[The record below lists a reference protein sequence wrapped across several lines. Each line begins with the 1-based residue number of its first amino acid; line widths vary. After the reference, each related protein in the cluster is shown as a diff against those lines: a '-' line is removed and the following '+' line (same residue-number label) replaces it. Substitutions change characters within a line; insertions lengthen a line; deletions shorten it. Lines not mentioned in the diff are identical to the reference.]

1 MFGVYKFFVYS
12 VCHVRSLG
20 IACFSLVVGVS
31 RCYSVEN
38 WRCVWNSVDIIIVIK
53 LALARI
59 FLSNCQEYF
68 LLSGVFSNWR
78 FRSSFTS
85 NHNCLVKLFDRH
97 FCSVKMRVNDSKQ
110 FYSLRESIIHCF
122 FSPEYSYTIQK
133 QWCLHWSKHH
143 VESSEL
149 LNILTGQRTRV
160 FLSTVSALAFPSGRK
175 NIKKSHQIFLSW
187 GKPSFLQRF
196 FLCFG

>member
-1 MFGVYKFFVYS
+1 MLLGRKLEMCLKFRWHHN
-12 VCHVRSLG
+12 CHKVGASSNLSL
-20 IACFSLVVGVS
+20 
-31 RCYSVEN
+31 E
-38 WRCVWNSVDIIIVIK
+38 
-53 LALARI
+53 
-59 FLSNCQEYF
+59 LSEYF

-133 QWCLHWSKHH
+133 QWCLHWSKRQYG
-143 VESSEL
+143 
-149 LNILTGQRTRV
+149 IFR
-160 FLSTVSALAFPSGRK
+160 A
-175 NIKKSHQIFLSW
+175 IKYSYGTANSCFFIN
-187 GKPSFLQRF
+187 SFCISIPF
-196 FLCFG
+196 WPEKY

>member
-97 FCSVKMRVNDSKQ
+97 FCSIKMRVNDSKQ

-133 QWCLHWSKHH
+133 QWCLYWSKRQYG
-143 VESSEL
+143 
-149 LNILTGQRTRV
+149 IFR
-160 FLSTVSALAFPSGRK
+160 A
-175 NIKKSHQIFLSW
+175 IKYSYGTANSCFFIN
-187 GKPSFLQRF
+187 SFCISIPF
-196 FLCFG
+196 WPEKY